1 MTNPVMKRPNLVS
14 SEISRS
20 EQLPQAL
27 HLSLE
32 MLRNAIS
39 HNWDMVISLESN
51 RNELISDFF
60 STSVSA
66 DEASI
71 VADYIRKIL
80 DVDKQLIELGDNE
93 CKLLKGNLQKVTHGK
108 RALKVYSSV

>member
-1 MTNPVMKRPNLVS
+1 MKRPNIVF

-32 MLRNAIS
+32 MLRNARS
-39 HNWDMVISLESN
+39 DNWDTVISLESL
-51 RNELISDFF
+51 RNELISDYF
-60 STSVSA
+60 STPVSA

-80 DVDKQLIELGDNE
+80 DVDKQLIELGDSE
-93 CKLLKGNLQKVTHGK
+93 SQLLKGNLQKVARGK
-108 RALKVYSSV
+108 RALKVYGSM